1 MRRTKNLFIILLL
14 CLNYTVF
21 AQEQLADYLR
31 LAAAENPTLKASYAS
46 YMAALQRVDQS
57 KSLPDPTLSFGYF
70 ISPVETRV
78 GAQQFK
84 LSVSQMFPWMGTLKT
99 QESLAAAQ
107 AKVQFEAFLEAK
119 NQLFLKVQ
127 NAWLQLYSLEKEIAL
142 SQKNLGILESYEPIT
157 KTKYESNL
165 VSLADLVRVQIS
177 IEDARTKLSILEMK
191 RKPLASQL
199 NTLLN
204 RPTDTPINIGSL
216 EKETEMSLSLDSALV
231 NHPNILKAQSQID
244 VAKTQV
250 ALSDLRRKPNIG
262 IGLDYAFVSK
272 RTDMSVPDN
281 GKDILMPMLSVSLP
295 IFGKKNK
302 ALKKEAALNK
312 ESAEASLKAAENNIR
327 NAWEQSLFDTEK
339 SQTELSLYQKE
350 IEQTNLLL
358 SVLLSEYSND
368 SSNFEDL
375 LATQQQLLQLQLAL
389 LEAKI
394 SYFQAYYNKKYLTG
408 NNLKEFISN
417 ENQ

>member
-177 IEDARTKLSILEMK
+177 I
-191 RKPLASQL
+191 
-199 NTLLN
+199 
-204 RPTDTPINIGSL
+204 
-216 EKETEMSLSLDSALV
+216 
-231 NHPNILKAQSQID
+231 
-244 VAKTQV
+244 
-250 ALSDLRRKPNIG
+250 
-262 IGLDYAFVSK
+262 
-272 RTDMSVPDN
+272 
-281 GKDILMPMLSVSLP
+281 
-295 IFGKKNK
+295 
-302 ALKKEAALNK
+302 
-312 ESAEASLKAAENNIR
+312 
-327 NAWEQSLFDTEK
+327 
-339 SQTELSLYQKE
+339 
-350 IEQTNLLL
+350 
-358 SVLLSEYSND
+358 
-368 SSNFEDL
+368 
-375 LATQQQLLQLQLAL
+375 
-389 LEAKI
+389 
-394 SYFQAYYNKKYLTG
+394 
-408 NNLKEFISN
+408 
-417 ENQ
+417 